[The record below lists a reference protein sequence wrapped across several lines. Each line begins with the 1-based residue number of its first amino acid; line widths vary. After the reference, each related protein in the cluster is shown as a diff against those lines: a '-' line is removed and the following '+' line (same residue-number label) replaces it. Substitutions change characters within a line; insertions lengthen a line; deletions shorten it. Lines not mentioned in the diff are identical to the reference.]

1 MSAYNECRTVRGIT
15 SILLESGAPEVEV
28 KAYSTIESL
37 LRNENVLR
45 ELIGPNVAQTSFEY
59 STGENLVLLD
69 NNTDN
74 SSAMNSSSVI
84 VVAVAVVMM
93 AFCITGVSFYGI
105 WRWKVANMNDACA
118 VSLKNRIAHHQAKRR
133 HYFSELQDNAQ
144 LAYGWMATDPHQL
157 NGQSITWSASDLTSD
172 SHTIKSSLR
181 LDRIDEEVDSEEGD
195 TSSVGSQPDSSKK
208 AETEKGE
215 HLNFVAHWTD
225 VSINPVASAKCNI
238 EIRSRLEAEGETL
251 VLKSKILIL

>member
-1 MSAYNECRTVRGIT
+1 
-15 SILLESGAPEVEV
+15 
-28 KAYSTIESL
+28 
-37 LRNENVLR
+37 
-45 ELIGPNVAQTSFEY
+45 
-59 STGENLVLLD
+59 
-69 NNTDN
+69 
-74 SSAMNSSSVI
+74 
-84 VVAVAVVMM
+84 
-93 AFCITGVSFYGI
+93 
-105 WRWKVANMNDACA
+105 
-118 VSLKNRIAHHQAKRR
+118 
-133 HYFSELQDNAQ
+133 
-144 LAYGWMATDPHQL
+144 
-157 NGQSITWSASDLTSD
+157 
-172 SHTIKSSLR
+172 